1 MMWTQAPLN
10 TKEWRALARRHLP
23 KFVFDYVDGAAEDG
37 LTLRANR
44 QAFEATQLKPR
55 VLRDTSV
62 IDTSV
67 SVFGRHWR
75 LPFGVAPMGL
85 NGLVRPGG
93 DLALARAAAAAGI
106 PFVLSTAS
114 NERLERVRQDVPEAE
129 LWLQLYVM
137 QDPSIA
143 DQLLRRAKANGFDT
157 LVLTLDVP
165 VSGLREQDLRNGF
178 RLPFRLTPKLMAD
191 LVRHPGWSLRQA
203 VAGQPK
209 FVNLVEE
216 VDRTLSAQAQAALL
230 ARAMDRSLNWARLDQ
245 IRQSWPG
252 KLVVKGILHAEDA
265 SLAVKAGVDG
275 IVVSNHGGRQ
285 LDGAVSSLNA
295 LPAVVRA
302 VSGCIPVF
310 LDSGVRRGQDVIKA
324 MSLGASAVFVG
335 RPMLYGLAAQGE
347 DGVRRVLSG
356 LEAELQRV
364 MTLMGMADLHDVNEP
379 TAHADI
385 FQS

>member
-1 MMWTQAPLN
+1 MKWGQEPLN
-10 TKEWRALARRHLP
+10 IGEWRTLARRRLP

-55 VLRDTSV
+55 VLRDTSA

-67 SVFGRHWR
+67 CVFGRNWR
-75 LPFGVAPMGL
+75 LPIGVAPMGL

-114 NERLERVRQDVPEAE
+114 NERLERVRQDLPDAE

-137 QDPSIA
+137 QDPSIT
-143 DQLLRRAKANGFDT
+143 DQLLRRAKANRFDT
-157 LVLTLDVP
+157 LVLTVDVP

-178 RLPFRLTPKLMAD
+178 RLPFRLTPKLLAD
-191 LVRHPGWSLRQA
+191 LVCHPGWSLRQA

-216 VDRTLSAQAQAALL
+216 VGRALSAQAQAALL
-230 ARAMDRSLNWARLDQ
+230 ARAMDRGLNWARLDQ

-252 KLVVKGILHAEDA
+252 KLVVKGVLHPEDA

-285 LDGAVSSLNA
+285 LDGGVSSINA
-295 LPAVVRA
+295 LPALVRA

-310 LDSGVRRGQDVIKA
+310 LDSGVRRGVDVIKA
-324 MSLGASAVFVG
+324 MSLGATSVFVG
-335 RPMLYGLAAQGE
+335 RPLLYGLAAQGE
-347 DGVRRVLSG
+347 DGARRVLSTLG
-356 LEAELQRV
+356 EELQRA
-364 MTLMGMADLHDVNEP
+364 MTLMGAADLHDVDGA
-379 TAHADI
+379 TAHAGN

>member
-1 MMWTQAPLN
+1 MKWGQEPLN
-10 TKEWRALARRHLP
+10 IGEWRTLARRRLP

-55 VLRDTSV
+55 VLRDTSA

-67 SVFGRHWR
+67 CVFGRNWR
-75 LPFGVAPMGL
+75 LPIGVAPMGL

-114 NERLERVRQDVPEAE
+114 NERLERVRQDLPDAE

-137 QDPSIA
+137 QDPSIT
-143 DQLLRRAKANGFDT
+143 DQLLRRAKANRFDT
-157 LVLTLDVP
+157 LVLTVDVP

-178 RLPFRLTPKLMAD
+178 RLPFRLTPKLLAD
-191 LVRHPGWSLRQA
+191 LVCHPGWSLRQA

-216 VDRTLSAQAQAALL
+216 VGRALSAQAQAALL
-230 ARAMDRSLNWARLDQ
+230 ARAMDRGLNWARLDQ

-252 KLVVKGILHAEDA
+252 KLVVKGVLHPEDA

-285 LDGAVSSLNA
+285 LDGGVSSINA
-295 LPAVVRA
+295 LPALVRA

-310 LDSGVRRGQDVIKA
+310 LDSGVRRGVDVIKA
-324 MSLGASAVFVG
+324 MSLGATSVFVG
-335 RPMLYGLAAQGE
+335 RPLLYGLAAQGE
-347 DGVRRVLSG
+347 DGARRVLSTLG
-356 LEAELQRV
+356 EELQRA
-364 MTLMGMADLHDVNEP
+364 MTLMGATSP
-379 TAHADI
+379 RI
-385 FQS
+385 

>member
-10 TKEWRALARRHLP
+10 IQEWRTLARRHLP

-37 LTLRANR
+37 LTIHANR

-67 SVFGRHWR
+67 SVLGRHWR

-93 DLALARAAAAAGI
+93 DLALAKAAAAAEV

-114 NERLERVRQDVPEAE
+114 NERLERVRQAAPQAE

-137 QDPSIA
+137 QDPSIT
-143 DQLLRRAKANGFDT
+143 DQLLRRAKVNGFDT
-157 LVLTLDVP
+157 LVLTVDVP

-252 KLVVKGILHAEDA
+252 KLVVKGILHPEDA

-335 RPMLYGLAAQGE
+335 RPLLYGLAAQGE
-347 DGVRRVLSG
+347 GGVRRVLSG
-356 LEAELQRV
+356 LEEELQRV